1 MNNDFIK
8 KHEQIHSL
16 QRESD
21 KIMQEIIRE
30 KDASFGIIPLQKK
43 DGRWQVFIVQSI
55 TGHWGFPKGH
65 PKLHTETAQQ
75 TAERELR
82 EETGFTLTSYFPVE
96 PLSFSYECRSHGR
109 YVDKTVTLFLGE
121 VTGNIHPC
129 PIEIAESIWV
139 YLDDVQVSVVF
150 EPIQPLLQKL
160 KAIVAQFKE

>member
-1 MNNDFIK
+1 MK
-8 KHEQIHSL
+8 
-16 QRESD
+16 
-21 KIMQEIIRE
+21 EIVRE

-65 PKLHTETAQQ
+65 PDGRYETMKQ

-82 EETGFTLTSYFPVE
+82 EETGFLLTSYFFVE
-96 PLSFSYECRSHGR
+96 PLSFSYECRSYGK
-109 YVDKTVTLFLGE
+109 YVDKTVTLFLAQ

-139 YLDDVQVSVVF
+139 DLDNVEQIVVF
-150 EPIQPLLQKL
+150 EPIQPLLKKL
-160 KAIVAQFKE
+160 KEIVAQLEL